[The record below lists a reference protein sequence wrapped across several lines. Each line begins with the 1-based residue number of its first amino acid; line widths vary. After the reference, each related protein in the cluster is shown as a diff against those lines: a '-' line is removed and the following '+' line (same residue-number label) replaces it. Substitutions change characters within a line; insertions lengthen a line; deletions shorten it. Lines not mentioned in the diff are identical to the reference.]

1 MFRCQ
6 ALNLC
11 AQNNEM
17 YLGTYYGN
25 LSSPYLI
32 HHLRDVTHIL
42 KIGVEDY
49 PYDFYQSDKYLMEVT
64 RCQNPKFLSINADYF
79 FLDHQ
84 IVENKFLSNPIQA
97 DSHDRQLLN
106 PTDQAILDPLHLHC
120 PFPHFAQK
128 SLWLMLASLAC
139 LLWISD

>member
-1 MFRCQ
+1 MCCQ
-6 ALNLC
+6 ALNFVP
-11 AQNNEM
+11 QNNEM

-25 LSSPYLI
+25 LSSPCLI

-64 RCQNPKFLSINADYF
+64 RCPNPKFLSINADYVF
-79 FLDHQ
+79 PDHQ
-84 IVENKFLSNPIQA
+84 IVESKFVSNSIHA
-97 DSHDRQLLN
+97 YSHDRQLLN
-106 PTDQAILDPLHLHC
+106 SKDQAILDRITSTLS
-120 PFPHFAQK
+120 FPHFAQK